1 MTRVSAVSEPI
12 SPAGTGRVEKP
23 WGYEIRWAVTERY
36 AGKLIHVDRG
46 HQLSLQYHVQKE
58 ESIHVLSGEMDLQ
71 LESNSGDV
79 ETHRLTAGMSAH
91 IRPGRK
97 HRFVAVEDT
106 DLLEVSSPEID
117 DVVRLEDSYGRAGTS
132 AP

>member
-1 MTRVSAVSEPI
+1 MTRVAAMSGPI

-36 AGKLIHVDRG
+36 AGKIIHIDRG

-58 ESIHVLSGEMDLQ
+58 ESIHVLSGVMDLL

-79 ETHRLTAGMSAH
+79 ATHRLTTGMSAH

-97 HRFVAVEDT
+97 HRFIAVEDT